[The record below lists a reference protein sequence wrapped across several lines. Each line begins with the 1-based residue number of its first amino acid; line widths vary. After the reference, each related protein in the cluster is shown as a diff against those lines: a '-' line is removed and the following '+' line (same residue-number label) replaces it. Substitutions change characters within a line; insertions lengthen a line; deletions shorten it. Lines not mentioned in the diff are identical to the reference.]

1 MPFKRIILTGLIF
14 ILSVAAMG
22 QQERELVVYARIVD
36 GDTIPVI
43 PLRQVTVV
51 SLKVIKNERQARKFT
66 KLVRNVKKVYPYAK
80 LAGIKLKEYED
91 ILINAKDD
99 KERRQIMKQA
109 EEELKTEYSEDLKQ
123 LTFSQGKILIKLVDR
138 ETGNSSYD
146 LVAELRGKFV
156 AFFWQTFARMFG
168 YNLKIK
174 YDPEGEDQEIEAIV
188 RLIESGEL

>member
-1 MPFKRIILTGLIF
+1 MPFQRIILTGLIL

-22 QQERELVVYARIVD
+22 QQERDLVVYARIID

-51 SLKVIKNERQARKFT
+51 SLKVIESERQARKFT

-80 LAGIKLKEYED
+80 LAGIKLREYED

-109 EEELKTEYSEDLKQ
+109 EEELKSEYSEDLKQ

-174 YDPEGEDQEIEAIV
+174 YDPEGEDREIEAIV